1 MPQRPRT
8 RISVSCLAVAALV
21 IVSAISAVVPAGAQ
35 GKNFLWKATRGSG
48 GFYLVGSVHM
58 LAEQY
63 YPLNPALEAAF
74 KDSDLLVEEVDLD
87 QMLAPDAQLLMLKRG
102 MLPADRS
109 LDTVVSPATFEMVQK
124 RLAGLGLPIE
134 PLKRFKPWSLA
145 LTLLAV
151 EWQKAGF
158 DADLGLD
165 RHFYERARAENKP
178 IQGLETLEFQISRFD
193 DLPDADQERLLAQTM
208 RELDTQ
214 MADVAR
220 LADAWKSGDLDSMEQ
235 LVLQELKADPRMYER
250 LLVDR
255 NRNWLPRIDV
265 LASRPGRA
273 FVVVGAAHLVGPD
286 GLLAMLRAVG
296 FTVEQL

>member
-1 MPQRPRT
+1 MSKPQPARLVVAGVA
-8 RISVSCLAVAALV
+8 IAALL
-21 IVSAISAVVPAGAQ
+21 AALAMPAAAQ
-35 GKNFLWKATRGSG
+35 SRNFLWKATRGAG
-48 GFYLVGSVHM
+48 ALYLVGSVHM

-63 YPLNPALEAAF
+63 YPLSAPIEAAY

-87 QMLAPDAQLLMLKRG
+87 QMLEPSAQLLMLKRG
-102 MLPADRS
+102 MLPANRS
-109 LDTVVSPATFEMVQK
+109 LEDVVSPATFEMVQK
-124 RLAGLGLPIE
+124 RLASLGLPIE
-134 PLKRFKPWSLA
+134 PLKRFKPWALA
-145 LTLLAV
+145 LTLLSL

-158 DADLGLD
+158 DAGLGLD
-165 RHFYERARAENKP
+165 RHFYDRARSENKP

-193 DLPDADQERLLAQTM
+193 GLPDADQDRMLAQTM

-214 MADVAR
+214 MADVTR
-220 LADAWKSGDLDSMEQ
+220 LADAWKSGDLEGMEK
-235 LVLQELKADPRMYER
+235 LVLADVKSDPRMYER

-255 NRNWLPRIDV
+255 NRNWLPRIDA

-296 FTVEQL
+296 FKVEQL

>member
-1 MPQRPRT
+1 
-8 RISVSCLAVAALV
+8 
-21 IVSAISAVVPAGAQ
+21 
-35 GKNFLWKATRGSG
+35 
-48 GFYLVGSVHM
+48 M
-58 LAEQY
+58 LAAQY
-63 YPLNPALEAAF
+63 YPLSAPLEGAF

-87 QMLAPDAQLLMLKRG
+87 QMLQPSTQLLMLKRG

-109 LDTVVSPATFEMVQK
+109 LDAVVSPATFELVQK
-124 RLAGLGLPIE
+124 RVAGLGLPIE

-145 LTLLAV
+145 LTLLAA

-158 DADLGLD
+158 DAELGLD

-178 IQGLETLEFQISRFD
+178 VQGLETLEFQISRFD
-193 DLPDADQERLLAQTM
+193 GLPDADQERLLVQTM

-214 MADVAR
+214 VSDVAK
-220 LADAWKSGDLDSMEQ
+220 LADAWRSGDVETMER
-235 LVLQELKADPRMYER
+235 LVLRDLKADPRMYAR

-255 NRNWLPRIDV
+255 NRDWLPRIDQ

-273 FVVVGAAHLVGPD
+273 FVVVGAAHLIGPD

-296 FTVEQL
+296 FTIVQL